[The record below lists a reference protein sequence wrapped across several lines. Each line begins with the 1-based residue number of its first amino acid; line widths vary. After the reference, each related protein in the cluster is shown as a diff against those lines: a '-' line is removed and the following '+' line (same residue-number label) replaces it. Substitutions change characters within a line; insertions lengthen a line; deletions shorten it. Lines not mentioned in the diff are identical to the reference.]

1 MRGGLVAIID
11 GQNPDRVKYF
21 DLRDYIA
28 KIKLDTNVLSHMQD
42 TSLEFKN
49 YMEKINRFDKDEVIN
64 YWLIQMAEELV
75 SSNQIEKHYIKKQD
89 I

>member
-1 MRGGLVAIID
+1 MAIID

-49 YMEKINRFDKDEVIN
+49 YMEKINRFDKDEVIKKKKKRVN
-64 YWLIQMAEELV
+64 
-75 SSNQIEKHYIKKQD
+75 IEMDQ
-89 I
+89 